1 MKTDIILLKYG
12 EIALKGLNRPVFE
25 KKLLSN
31 VASSLASLGKF
42 SIRKSQSTIYVEP
55 LEEGIDMDEATE
67 RLSKYRENYP

>member
-67 RLSKYRENYP
+67 RLS